1 MRNKFFLFFL
11 LFLLFLS
18 LSNCG
23 YKTIYSTKNLNF
35 TIESIE
41 KSNTS
46 LNNKFAKSIN
56 ALNSKDNDKK
66 INIKIESDKK
76 IKIKSKDSK
85 GNALVFELEIFLKF
99 VTLNVDDEREKL
111 FSRKIT
117 YNNSD
122 DKFKIKQYEN
132 ELEDILITKVVEDLI
147 KYLSNIQ

>member
-11 LFLLFLS
+11 LFLFLT
-18 LSNCG
+18 NCG
-23 YKTIYSTKNLNF
+23 YKPIYSTKNLNF
-35 TIESIE
+35 TIGNIE

-56 ALNSKDNDKK
+56 ALKSNDNDKE
-66 INIKIESDKK
+66 INIKIESNKK

-85 GNALVFELEIFLKF
+85 GNALVFELEIFLNF
-99 VTLNVDDEREKL
+99 VTLNVDERHEKL
-111 FSRKIT
+111 FSRKIN

-132 ELEDILITKVVEDLI
+132 ELEDILIAKVVEDLI

>member
-11 LFLLFLS
+11 LFLF

-23 YKTIYSTKNLNF
+23 YKPIYSTENLNF

-56 ALNSKDNDKK
+56 ALKSKDKDNDKK
-66 INIKIESDKK
+66 INIKIESNKE

-85 GNALVFELEIFLKF
+85 GNALVFELEVFLKF
-99 VTLNVDDEREKL
+99 VILDENNGSEKL

-132 ELEDILITKVVEDLI
+132 ELKDILITKIVEDLI
-147 KYLSNIQ
+147 NYLSNIQ

>member
-1 MRNKFFLFFL
+1 MRSKFFLFFL
-11 LFLLFLS
+11 LFLF

-23 YKTIYSTKNLNF
+23 YKPVYSTKNLNF

-56 ALNSKDNDKK
+56 ALKSKDNDKE

-99 VTLNVDDEREKL
+99 VTLNVDERNEKL
-111 FSRKIT
+111 FSRKIN

-122 DKFKIKQYEN
+122 DKFKLKQYEN
-132 ELEDILITKVVEDLI
+132 ELEDILITEIVEDLI
-147 KYLSNIQ
+147 NYLSNI